1 MSNAKAL
8 NRHKKM
14 KAISHTVL
22 DRKIGSN
29 TRSLAALMEGNS
41 LDFSWMLLLS
51 QSNEN
56 LSHQLR
62 VRERK
67 DDRDWRRETELRNLL
82 FVSERKT
89 KLKVRLLDRAKGAL
103 LFVQPE
109 ISKVICQNDWVFSCS
124 HIYLLWSS
132 QGGVWPSSS
141 TREREGSRQLWV

>member
-14 KAISHTVL
+14 KAISHIVL
-22 DRKIGSN
+22 DRKTGSD

-41 LDFSWMLLLS
+41 LDFSWMLPLS
-51 QSNEN
+51 QSNEK

-124 HIYLLWSS
+124 HIYLLLSS